1 METMRQLLD
10 QMDVLVVQA
19 QQQQGQDTQTSTKD
33 PEDQAFE
40 TFVAATIREFLI
52 YWRQKQKAK
61 QRREMKQQQ
70 QQQTPQRPP
79 GFHPNPNLC

>member
-10 QMDVLVVQA
+10 QMDTLVEQA
-19 QQQQGQDTQTSTKD
+19 QQQGQEQQASTKD

-70 QQQTPQRPP
+70 QQTPQRPP

>member
-1 METMRQLLD
+1 MRQLLD
-10 QMDVLVVQA
+10 QMDTLVEQA
-19 QQQQGQDTQTSTKD
+19 QQQGQEQQASTKD

-61 QRREMKQQQ
+61 QRREMQQQQ